1 MANTSP
7 PVETTRPGAGTTV
20 TTKDIPSSESRRGRG
35 RRQTLASV
43 GWAALPLMTFVIIV
57 LLWAAVVKVF
67 EIPSYLLPGPLAVLD
82 RMFAERDNLLTQAV
96 PTLQALGIGLLLC
109 LVISI
114 PAGLLIALSKVAK
127 RTIYPVVMLMQLV
140 PKIAIA
146 PLLLVWL
153 GFSVQTKVS
162 LVVLIAFFPLLMSS
176 IAGFVSLDDRLLYLT
191 RSMGAS
197 KMQTFWRLRL
207 PAALP
212 IIFSGIKTCATI
224 AITGALVAE
233 FLGSNEGLGY
243 ALLRAGSQLDTTYI
257 FAILV
262 VLTVIGIAINYLIEA
277 LEWWLTP
284 WERHQ
289 KNQGKK

>member
-1 MANTSP
+1 M
-7 PVETTRPGAGTTV
+7 
-20 TTKDIPSSESRRGRG
+20 
-35 RRQTLASV
+35 
-43 GWAALPLMTFVIIV
+43 
-57 LLWAAVVKVF
+57 VV
-67 EIPSYLLPGPLAVLD
+67 
-82 RMFAERDNLLTQAV
+82 ERDNLVAQAV
-96 PTLQALGIGLLLC
+96 PTLEALGIGLLLC
-109 LVISI
+109 LVIGI
-114 PAGLLIALSKVAK
+114 PIGLLIALSKVAK
-127 RTIYPVVMLMQLV
+127 QTVYPVVMLMQLV

-153 GFSVQTKVS
+153 GFSIQTKVS

-176 IAGFVSLDDRLLYLT
+176 IAGFASLDDRLLYLT

-197 KMQTFWRLRL
+197 RLQTFWTLRL

-243 ALLRAGSQLDTTYI
+243 ALLRASSQLDTEYI

-262 VLTVIGIAINYLIEA
+262 VLTLIGIAINYLIEG

-284 WERHQ
+284 WERRQ
-289 KNQGKK
+289 KRGKK

>member
-7 PVETTRPGAGTTV
+7 PAERSRPGARAISAAN
-20 TTKDIPSSESRRGRG
+20 DSRRVRSGGRAK
-35 RRQTLASV
+35 RQALASA
-43 GWAALPLMTFVIIV
+43 GWAALPPATFVAII
-57 LLWAAVVKVF
+57 LLWAAAVEVF
-67 EIPSYLLPGPLAVLD
+67 AIPSYLLPSPLAVLN
-82 RMFAERDNLLTQAV
+82 RMIAERDNLIAQAL
-96 PTLQALGIGLLLC
+96 PTLKALGIGLLLC
-109 LVISI
+109 LAIGI
-114 PAGLLIALSKVAK
+114 PIGLLIALSKVAK
-127 RTIYPVVMLMQLV
+127 QTVYPVVMLTQLV

-146 PLLLVWL
+146 PLLVVWL
-153 GFSVQTKVS
+153 GFSVQTKVT

-176 IAGFVSLDDRLLYLT
+176 IAAFVSLDDRLLYLT
-191 RSMGAS
+191 RSMGATRF
-197 KMQTFWRLRL
+197 QTFWNLRL

-243 ALLRAGSQLDTTYI
+243 ALLRASSQLDTEYI

-262 VLTVIGIAINYLIEA
+262 VLTIIGIAINYLIEA

-284 WERHQ
+284 WERRQ
-289 KNQGKK
+289 KSGKK

>member
-1 MANTSP
+1 MANATR
-7 PVETTRPGAGTTV
+7 PVERTRPSSRITLTTGDDRLTRPG
-20 TTKDIPSSESRRGRG
+20 RRA

-43 GWAALPLMTFVIIV
+43 GWAALPLATFVAIV
-57 LLWAAVVKVF
+57 ALWAATVESF
-67 EIPSYLLPGPLAVLD
+67 AIPSYLLPSPLAVLD
-82 RMFAERDNLLTQAV
+82 RMVAERGNLATQAL
-96 PTLQALGIGLLLC
+96 PTLEALGIGLVLC
-109 LVISI
+109 LLIGI
-114 PAGLLIALSKVAK
+114 PCGLLIALSKVAK
-127 RTIYPVVMLMQLV
+127 QTVYPLVMLMQLV

-153 GFSVQTKVS
+153 GFSIQTKVG

-191 RSMGAS
+191 RSMGATRL
-197 KMQTFWRLRL
+197 QTFWNLRL

-243 ALLRAGSQLDTTYI
+243 ALLRASSQLDTVYI
-257 FAILV
+257 FSILV
-262 VLTVIGIAINYLIEA
+262 VLTLIGVAINYLIEA
-277 LEWWLTP
+277 LEWLLTP
-284 WERHQ
+284 WQRRQ
-289 KNQGKK
+289 KLGQK